1 MQYIYILN
9 DDGKPLMPTK
19 REHHINKLIKQHK
32 AKIVSHVPFVVQLLY
47 HSEGI
52 TLDLFGG
59 NDPGRTN
66 LGFAVVDGNGNV
78 VYLAKVESRNKE
90 IVRLMNKR
98 RAHRRASRTGRR
110 KVWKR
115 LAKKFGTT
123 MKAILSRRLP
133 GYSNGGT
140 VCVKDIINKEARFL
154 NRKRLEG
161 WLTPSARQL
170 VQTHINMVKK
180 IMKILPVSDWTE
192 EVNRFAFMK
201 MDDGS
206 VYGSNFQNGRLK
218 GYKDGDAFVYARQS
232 GKCYCCGKPI
242 EHYHHIIP
250 RSEYGSDLPEN
261 KIGVCEAC
269 HHKIHTGKIMLD
281 VEGIRKKYGA
291 LSVLNQAMPSIM
303 RGLYDIF
310 GMKHLSFCFGYQTKE
325 FRETSG
331 LDKDHDLDAVCIAC
345 LSTGLVPNHDM
356 PNAFFIK
363 QFRRHNRAI
372 INNQRERTYYL
383 DGKVVCKNR
392 HKREAQKCDSLEEFR
407 QEHLNDVCKLTVK
420 KSQRYY
426 NSSNRIMP
434 GAVFYYGGKRYV
446 MSGQLANGYYFR
458 AVGEGKRNFPVA
470 KCKIVLQN
478 TGLVYVR

>member
-9 DDGKPLMPTK
+9 NDGKPLMPTK

-32 AKIVSHVPFVVQLLY
+32 AKVVSHVPFVVQLLY

-52 TLDLFGG
+52 TQDLFGG

-154 NRKRLEG
+154 NRKRPEG

-201 MDDGS
+201 MDDETVCGS
-206 VYGSNFQNGRLK
+206 DFQNGRMK
-218 GYKDGDAFVYARQS
+218 GYRSVKDFVYARQE
-232 GKCYCCGKPI
+232 GKCPFCGGSI
-242 EHYHHIIP
+242 EQYHHIVP
-250 RSEYGSDLPEN
+250 RSEYGSNLPEN
-261 KIGVCEAC
+261 ILGVCRDC
-269 HHKIHTGKIMLD
+269 HHKIHTGEQTVDIK
-281 VEGIRKKYGA
+281 GIRRKYGA
-291 LSVLNQAMPSIM
+291 LSVLNQAMPSILK
-303 RGLYDIF
+303 GLYDIF
-310 GMKHLSFCFGYQTKE
+310 GKDHISFCFGYQTKV
-325 FRETSG
+325 FRDRCG
-331 LDKDHDLDAVCIAC
+331 LDKDHDLDAVAIAC
-345 LSTGLVPNHDM
+345 LSTGIIPEKEM
-356 PNAFFIK
+356 PDRFSVR
-363 QFRRHNRAI
+363 QFRRHDRQI
-372 INNQRERTYYL
+372 VRKQSERTYCL
-383 DGKVVCKNR
+383 DGKVVCRNR
-392 HKREAQKCDSLEEFR
+392 HKREGQTSDSLEEFR
-407 QEHLNDVCKLTVK
+407 KKHPDQVCRLTVK
-420 KSQRYY
+420 KSKRSY
-426 NSSNRIMP
+426 NNPDRLMP
-434 GAVFYYGGKRYV
+434 GTVFYYQGRRCVLTGTKNKGTRY
-446 MSGQLANGYYFR
+446 MFNGCSPSG
-458 AVGEGKRNFPVA
+458 VSA
-470 KCKIVLQN
+470 KQCTVILQN
-478 TGLVYVR
+478 AGLVYIS